1 MQNQNSSL
9 RVKNEFDVAN
19 VMKSFFNPNKKI
31 FIFKETEIFFIW
43 PSLHCEILFF
53 PIQGFGVRKNRP
65 TTISVKFFAI
75 FVENRMRFGIGQT

>member
-9 RVKNEFDVAN
+9 CVKNEFDVAN

-43 PSLHCEILFF
+43 VESNSKC
-53 PIQGFGVRKNRP
+53 K
-65 TTISVKFFAI
+65 TTKH
-75 FVENRMRFGIGQT
+75 